1 MGQESTLQEDEARAE
16 TQNTDGAEMWGCVS
30 DHTTLT
36 TQSTV
41 STSYMDPF
49 ENREKEVG

>member
-1 MGQESTLQEDEARAE
+1 
-16 TQNTDGAEMWGCVS
+16 MWGCVS